1 MKIAVFGGGP
11 SGLYFALLVKKQ
23 MPEAKLTV
31 YEQNRADSTFGF
43 GVVMAD
49 TGLSHLESADKAS
62 HDALSA
68 AMRFSHKQI
77 IKLDQQELA
86 IQKPGAGG
94 GAIPRLVLL
103 DILQKQC
110 VNAGVELQFSTKIDY
125 ADPVFQQIVQE
136 ADLVVG
142 ADGVNSIVRQHQEKE
157 FGTTHRTL
165 NNRFA
170 WFGTNKVFECPA
182 LVFKHVNGGRFIAH
196 YYPYSETMSTF
207 VAECDEATW
216 FDCGLDHMSD
226 SERQAKF
233 EAIFADEL
241 DSHPLISSNSVWR
254 QFPVVRNQRWSVGK
268 TVLIGD
274 AISSAHFSIGSGT
287 RIAMEDAIALAQAV
301 IASPHDLS
309 NALAVYES
317 SRRPSK
323 TKLIEAS
330 ENSFNW
336 YEQIKT
342 PMALGN
348 VLEFVKSFMTRTGR
362 IDEERLRKQF
372 PELVA
377 ALEAQQ
383 SKRAGSIAS

>member
-1 MKIAVFGGGP
+1 
-11 SGLYFALLVKKQ
+11 
-23 MPEAKLTV
+23 
-31 YEQNRADSTFGF
+31 
-43 GVVMAD
+43 
-49 TGLSHLESADKAS
+49 
-62 HDALSA
+62 
-68 AMRFSHKQI
+68 
-77 IKLDQQELA
+77 
-86 IQKPGAGG
+86 
-94 GAIPRLVLL
+94 
-103 DILQKQC
+103 
-110 VNAGVELQFSTKIDY
+110 
-125 ADPVFQQIVQE
+125 
-136 ADLVVG
+136 
-142 ADGVNSIVRQHQEKE
+142 
-157 FGTTHRTL
+157 
-165 NNRFA
+165 
-170 WFGTNKVFECPA
+170 
-182 LVFKHVNGGRFIAH
+182 
-196 YYPYSETMSTF
+196 MSTF

-216 FDCGLDHMSD
+216 VDFGLDQMSD

-241 DSHPLISSNSVWR
+241 DSQALISSNSVWR
-254 QFPVVRNQRWSVGK
+254 QFPVVRNQRWFVGK

-287 RIAMEDAIALAQAV
+287 RIAMEDAIALAHAV
-301 IASPHDLS
+301 IASPQDIP
-309 NALAVYES
+309 NALGEYEA

-336 YEQIKT
+336 YEQVKV

-383 SKRAGSIAS
+383 EKREGSIAS